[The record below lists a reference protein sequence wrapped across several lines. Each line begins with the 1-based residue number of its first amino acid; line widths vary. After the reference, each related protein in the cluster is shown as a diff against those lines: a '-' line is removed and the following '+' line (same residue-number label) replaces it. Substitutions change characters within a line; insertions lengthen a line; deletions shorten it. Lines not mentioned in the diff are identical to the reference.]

1 MSAADSGLVQSVKQ
15 RLLNRSRQRG
25 EAFNAVL
32 ARYAIERLLYRLTK
46 TPHGERFILKGAMLF
61 SAWFQAPHR
70 PTRDVD
76 LLGPP
81 EATAAS
87 ITGVFREACEV
98 AVEPD
103 GLVFDAATLRVDEI
117 REGQVYHGLR
127 VRLTARLGKARIPV
141 QVDVGLGDVVTPP
154 PRRIT
159 FGPMLDLPPPV
170 MKSYAPET
178 VIAEKLEAVVARGL
192 ANSRMKDFHDLW
204 WMCTSMTLDG
214 ARLVQAVRATFRRRR
229 RDLPGQT
236 PEGLSDAFAAA
247 PGKAAQW
254 AAFARKSGLV
264 EVPPLADVVSAIRA
278 FAGPL
283 LMAVP
288 DEPTANMQWR
298 DGAWR

>member
-1 MSAADSGLVQSVKQ
+1 
-15 RLLNRSRQRG
+15 
-25 EAFNAVL
+25 
-32 ARYAIERLLYRLTK
+32 
-46 TPHGERFILKGAMLF
+46 
-61 SAWFQAPHR
+61 
-70 PTRDVD
+70 
-76 LLGPP
+76 
-81 EATAAS
+81 
-87 ITGVFREACEV
+87 
-98 AVEPD
+98 
-103 GLVFDAATLRVDEI
+103 
-117 REGQVYHGLR
+117 
-127 VRLTARLGKARIPV
+127 
-141 QVDVGLGDVVTPP
+141 
-154 PRRIT
+154 
-159 FGPMLDLPPPV
+159 
-170 MKSYAPET
+170 
-178 VIAEKLEAVVARGL
+178 
-192 ANSRMKDFHDLW
+192 
-204 WMCTSMTLDG
+204 MCTSMTLDG